1 MTACFYQTKGGVGK
15 TTIAYTLAK
24 YLNYKFITND
34 LSTAITHLNGQLYN
48 QKIPLKENT
57 IYDFGGFKSEFVE
70 DIMKEIDIILIPVI
84 NDANSVF
91 RALEALK
98 KVQNKKHILIANM
111 IENEKDFLDIKKIIN
126 HHYPLTE
133 IVSLRKTKL
142 FKNSMDSN
150 LNVVSYI
157 KNSNIGHLFKSG
169 LEDFNN
175 LLKSIEKLAKNI
187 N

>member
-24 YLNYKFITND
+24 YLRYKYITND

-57 IYDFGGFKSEFVE
+57 IYDFGGFKNEFVE
-70 DIMKEIDIILIPVI
+70 DLIKDIDIVFIPVI

-98 KVQNKKHILIANM
+98 KVQDKKHILIANM
-111 IENEKDFLDIKKIIN
+111 IENEKDLIDIKKVIYY
-126 HHYPLTE
+126 HFPKTE
-133 IVSLRKTKL
+133 IISIRKTKL
-142 FKNSMDSN
+142 FKNAMDSN
-150 LNVVSYI
+150 LNVIDYI
-157 KNSNIGHLFKSG
+157 KQSNIGHLFKSG

-175 LLKSIEKLAKNI
+175 LLKNSIKMI
-187 N
+187 